1 MIKLKELVSEKD
13 DCGCG
18 CGGCETKVNESV
30 DLPPGVELGRIFTGN
45 GFAFKKEEFEEG
57 TCGYGVDG
65 ELGDEPAGPHLIK
78 KKKVGATVYIRK
90 DGFFLRAYLPS
101 KTNPDWKKLT
111 QQWIPIG
118 LKAHNK
124 NLKKATD
131 LAKEL
136 GAEKASNLFTWDKWL
151 EKDEYQPPTKKKR
164 SFSQ

>member
-1 MIKLKELVSEKD
+1 MVNPLELLQAQ
-13 DCGCG
+13 
-18 CGGCETKVNESV
+18 V
-30 DLPPGVELGRIFTGN
+30 DKANYLL
-45 GFAFKKEEFEEG
+45 
-57 TCGYGVDG
+57 
-65 ELGDEPAGPHLIK
+65 K

-124 NLKKATD
+124 NLKKASD

-151 EKDEYQPPTKKKR
+151 EKDEYQPPTKKTVSYTHLTLPTTR
-164 SFSQ
+164 